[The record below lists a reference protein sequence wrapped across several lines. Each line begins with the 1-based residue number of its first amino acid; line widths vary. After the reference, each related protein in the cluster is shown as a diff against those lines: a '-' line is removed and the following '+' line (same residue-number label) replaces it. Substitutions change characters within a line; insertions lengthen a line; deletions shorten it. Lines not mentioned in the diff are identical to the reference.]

1 MSKILNRNSSSDRD
15 ERFAGSQQKYGV
27 GMDSIV
33 ELDHVQVARGSNLV
47 LRDLSLRINRG
58 EHLAILGPNGC
69 GKSTLL
75 KTITCEL
82 YPLVRPETR
91 VRIMG
96 RERWDLTE
104 LKRRMGV
111 VAAELP
117 GKQTLS
123 ITGFDA
129 VLTGYFS
136 SSILW
141 PNLTVTKR
149 MRERGEEILMQVN
162 AASLRGTLVG
172 EMSAGQQRRI
182 MIGRAIAGTTSDDGD
197 ERGQMLLL
205 DEPSNALDLAAQQ
218 DLREMLRGLAQRGTA
233 ILLITHHIADI
244 LPEID
249 RIVMM
254 DAGRIVA
261 DGSKD
266 DLLTAPQLGKLFGRE
281 IALIEREGYWNAW

>member
-1 MSKILNRNSSSDRD
+1 
-15 ERFAGSQQKYGV
+15 
-27 GMDSIV
+27 MDSIV
-33 ELDHVQVARGSNLV
+33 ELEHVHVARGSSMILH
-47 LRDLSLRINRG
+47 DLSLRIHSG

-82 YPLVRPETR
+82 YPLVRPETS

-96 RERWDLTE
+96 RERWDLTQ

-117 GKQTLS
+117 GRQTLS
-123 ITGFDA
+123 ITGLDA
-129 VLTGYFS
+129 ILTGFFS
-136 SSILW
+136 SSTLW
-141 PNLTVTKR
+141 PNLVVTNK
-149 MRERGEEILMQVN
+149 MRERAEEILKLVN
-162 AASLRGTLVG
+162 AESLRSALVG

-182 MIGRAIAGTTSDDGD
+182 MIGRAMAGTSSEVEQGSV
-197 ERGQMLLL
+197 QMLLL

-218 DLREMLRGLAQRGTA
+218 DLREMLRGLAHRGTA
-233 ILLITHHIADI
+233 IVLITHHIADI

-254 DAGRIVA
+254 KDGCIVA
-261 DGSKD
+261 DGSKKE
-266 DLLTAPQLGKLFGRE
+266 LLTGDHLHKLFGRE
-281 IALIEREGYWNAW
+281 ITLVERDGYWNAW

>member
-1 MSKILNRNSSSDRD
+1 
-15 ERFAGSQQKYGV
+15 
-27 GMDSIV
+27 MDSIV
-33 ELDHVQVARGSNLV
+33 ELEHVHVARGNNIV
-47 LRDLSLRINRG
+47 LHDLSLRIDSG

-82 YPLVRPETR
+82 YPLVRPETS

-96 RERWDLTE
+96 RKRWDLTQ

-117 GKQTLS
+117 GRQTLS
-123 ITGFDA
+123 VTGLDAILTGF
-129 VLTGYFS
+129 FS
-136 SSILW
+136 SSTIW
-141 PNLTVTKR
+141 PNLVVTRK
-149 MRERGEEILMQVN
+149 MRDRAEEILELVN
-162 AASLRGTLVG
+162 AESLRSTLVG

-182 MIGRAIAGTTSDDGD
+182 MIGRAMAGTSSDVEEGSV
-197 ERGQMLLL
+197 QMLLL

-218 DLREMLRGLAQRGTA
+218 DLREMLRELARRGTA
-233 ILLITHHIADI
+233 IVLITHHIADI

-254 DAGRIVA
+254 NSGRIVA
-261 DGSKD
+261 DGSKGE
-266 DLLTAPQLGKLFGRE
+266 LLTEHQLHQLFGRE
-281 IALIEREGYWNAW
+281 IALVERDGYWNAW

>member
-1 MSKILNRNSSSDRD
+1 
-15 ERFAGSQQKYGV
+15 
-27 GMDSIV
+27 MDPIV
-33 ELDHVQVARGSNLV
+33 ELEHVYVARGNNIV
-47 LRDLSLRINRG
+47 LHDLSLRIDSG

-82 YPLVRPETR
+82 YPVVRPETR

-96 RERWDLTE
+96 RERWDLTQ

-117 GKQTLS
+117 GRQTLS
-123 ITGFDA
+123 ITGLDA
-129 VLTGYFS
+129 ILTGFFS
-136 SSILW
+136 SSTLW
-141 PNLTVTKR
+141 PNLSVTNK
-149 MRERGEEILMQVN
+149 MRERAEEILVLVN
-162 AASLRGTLVG
+162 AESLRAIPVG

-182 MIGRAIAGTTSDDGD
+182 MIGRAMAGTSSEGEDGSV
-197 ERGQMLLL
+197 QMLLL

-218 DLREMLRGLAQRGTA
+218 DLREMLRGLAHRGTA

-254 DAGRIVA
+254 NGGRVVA
-261 DGSKD
+261 DGSKEE
-266 DLLTAPQLGKLFGRE
+266 LLTEHKLHKLFGRK
-281 IALIEREGYWNAW
+281 ISLIERDGYWNAW

>member
-1 MSKILNRNSSSDRD
+1 MAIFRGFTNARWSKGR
-15 ERFAGSQQKYGV
+15 
-27 GMDSIV
+27 MDPIV
-33 ELDHVQVARGSNLV
+33 ELEHLYVARGNNIILH
-47 LRDLSLRINRG
+47 DLSLRIERG

-82 YPLVRPETR
+82 YPLVRAETG
-91 VRIMG
+91 VHIMG
-96 RERWDLTE
+96 RERWDLTQ

-117 GKQTLS
+117 GRQTLS
-123 ITGFDA
+123 ITGLDA
-129 VLTGYFS
+129 ILTGFFS
-136 SSILW
+136 SSTLW
-141 PNLTVTKR
+141 PNLVVTSK
-149 MRERGEEILMQVN
+149 MRERAEEILALVN
-162 AASLRGTLVG
+162 AESLRVALVG

-182 MIGRAIAGTTSDDGD
+182 MIGRAMAGTSSEIEEGSV
-197 ERGQMLLL
+197 QMLLL

-218 DLREMLRGLAQRGTA
+218 DLREMLRGLAHRGTA

-254 DAGRIVA
+254 NSGRIVA
-261 DGSKD
+261 DGSKAK
-266 DLLTAPQLGKLFGRE
+266 LLTEDNLHKLFGRE
-281 IALIEREGYWNAW
+281 IALVERDGYWNAW

>member
-1 MSKILNRNSSSDRD
+1 M
-15 ERFAGSQQKYGV
+15 GP
-27 GMDSIV
+27 IV
-33 ELDHVQVARGSNLV
+33 ELKHVNVARGNDVV
-47 LRDLSLRINRG
+47 LHDLSLRIESG

-82 YPLVRPETR
+82 YPVVRPETS

-117 GKQTLS
+117 GRQTLS

-129 VLTGYFS
+129 ILTGFFS
-136 SSILW
+136 SSTLW
-141 PNLTVTKR
+141 PNLSVTPR
-149 MRERGEEILMQVN
+149 MRERADEILAQVHAEN
-162 AASLRGTLVG
+162 LRGTLVG

-182 MIGRAIAGTTSDDGD
+182 MIGRAMAGTSSNDSDGNV
-197 ERGQMLLL
+197 QMLLL

-254 DAGRIVA
+254 KAGRVVA
-261 DGSKD
+261 DGSKE
-266 DLLTAPQLGKLFGRE
+266 DLLTAGQLGTLFGRE
-281 IALIEREGYWNAW
+281 IALIERNGYWNAW

>member
-1 MSKILNRNSSSDRD
+1 
-15 ERFAGSQQKYGV
+15 
-27 GMDSIV
+27 MDSIV
-33 ELDHVQVARGSNLV
+33 ELEHVHVARGNNIV
-47 LRDLSLRINRG
+47 LHDLSLRIDSG

-82 YPLVRPETR
+82 YPLVRPETS

-96 RERWDLTE
+96 RERWDLTQ

-117 GKQTLS
+117 GRQTLS
-123 ITGFDA
+123 ITGLDA
-129 VLTGYFS
+129 ILTGFFS
-136 SSILW
+136 SSTIW
-141 PNLTVTKR
+141 PNLVVTRR
-149 MRERGEEILMQVN
+149 MRDRAEEILELVN
-162 AASLRGTLVG
+162 AESLRSTLVG

-182 MIGRAIAGTTSDDGD
+182 MIGRAMAGTSSDVEEGSV
-197 ERGQMLLL
+197 QMLLL

-218 DLREMLRGLAQRGTA
+218 DLREMLRELARRGTA
-233 ILLITHHIADI
+233 IVLITHHIADI

-254 DAGRIVA
+254 NSGRIVA
-261 DGSKD
+261 DGSKGE
-266 DLLTAPQLGKLFGRE
+266 LLTEHQLHQLFGRE
-281 IALIEREGYWNAW
+281 IALVERDGYWNAW